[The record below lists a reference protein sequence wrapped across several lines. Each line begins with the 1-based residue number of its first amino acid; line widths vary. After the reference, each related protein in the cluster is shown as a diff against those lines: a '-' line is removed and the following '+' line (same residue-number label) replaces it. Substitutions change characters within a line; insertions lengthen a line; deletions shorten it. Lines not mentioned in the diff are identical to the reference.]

1 MPVHI
6 ELSVHFKKTFIFAIA
21 LSIWCLAFGSSL
33 AWQGE
38 SDTDAKEEQIWEL
51 EIEGND
57 TFSSVVLKA
66 QIASE
71 AHSFWSK
78 LRFWKHTGHELNTTT
93 VRKDVI
99 RLGNF
104 YRRRGFYNV
113 KVDYR
118 VEPKGKEWKKKLV
131 FTIKENAAIRIGK
144 INFVF
149 QTDSVN
155 ANLIRQS
162 RGFQRMTRRLPFQ
175 SGERFQQ
182 IMIPDAVGQVKD
194 VVRNQG
200 FPYVEVSVES
210 DVDTASLSADLSIVS
225 DTGPRAAIS
234 AINVQGM
241 KTASES
247 YVIRES
253 GLKIGQ
259 TYNHEKIQEAQREL
273 FNHHLFQFVTIGIP
287 EQEQDSTLDL
297 RMRVREAPLRTV
309 EASLG
314 FGTSDLVRGQLSW
327 IHRNAFGRGHRFTA
341 TGRASFIQQLVSL
354 DYLFP
359 YFYNNKSS
367 IVISPFGEHQLEES
381 FELFTLGLTN
391 SYIYRY
397 NQNLTGSISY
407 EATKNIERSEK
418 RNVNLPDSTN
428 RYDLSSLQFNGYYSQ
443 GYGREQLGWVVQP
456 YLELSGFLNIATYK
470 FQKASIDVRRFT
482 RLTKSTIL
490 ATRVQ
495 AGGIVNASSDSLP
508 RNIRYFLGG
517 TNSVRGWYR
526 QSLGPKQANF
536 RTETVDGDTV
546 STFDRYVPVGGRA
559 KFGFNIELRQEL
571 NKLLEGFGVAAFLD
585 GGQVWGSVKTL
596 SERPIQFGA
605 GGGFRYQSPIGPVR
619 IDLGYKLNPSDEDL
633 GIYQDNQSAG
643 FWDRAAIHFSIGQAF

>member
-1 MPVHI
+1 MH
-6 ELSVHFKKTFIFAIA
+6 LKKTFIFAST
-21 LSIWCLAFGSSL
+21 LCIWCLVFGNGL
-33 AWQGE
+33 AWQSE
-38 SDTDAKEEQIWEL
+38 AETSLKEDQIWEL
-51 EIEGND
+51 EIKGNE
-57 TFSSVVLKA
+57 TFSSIVLKA

-78 LRFWKHTGHELNTTT
+78 LRFWKQTGHEVSLTMIK
-93 VRKDVI
+93 KDVI
-99 RLGNF
+99 RLRNF
-104 YRRRGFYNV
+104 YQRRGFYNV

-118 VEPKGKEWKKKLV
+118 IEDKGKEWKKKLV
-131 FTIKENAAIRIGK
+131 FTISENAAIRISSVD
-144 INFVF
+144 FVF
-149 QTDSVN
+149 KSDS
-155 ANLIRQS
+155 AHARLIRET
-162 RGFQRMTRRLPFQ
+162 RAFQRMKRRLPFQ
-175 SGERFQQ
+175 AGERFQK

-210 DVDTASLSADLSIVS
+210 DIDTAGLSADVTIIS
-225 DTGPRAAIS
+225 DTGPRAKVLEITVEGIKS
-234 AINVQGM
+234 IPD
-241 KTASES
+241 T

-253 GLKIGQ
+253 GITIGQ
-259 TYNHEKIQEAQREL
+259 TYSHEKIQEAQREL

-287 EQEQDSTLDL
+287 EQEQDSTLNL

-327 IHRNAFGRGHRFTA
+327 IHRNAFGKGHRFTA

-418 RNVNLPDSTN
+418 RNVSLPDSTN

-443 GYGREQLGWVVQP
+443 GYGREQLGWVIQP
-456 YLELSGFLNIATYK
+456 YLELSGFFNIATFQ
-470 FQKASIDVRRFT
+470 FQKASIDIRRFT
-482 RLTKSTIL
+482 RLSESTIL
-490 ATRVQ
+490 AARVQ
-495 AGGIVNASSDSLP
+495 GGGIINASADSLP
-508 RNIRYFLGG
+508 RNIRFFLGG
-517 TNSVRGWYR
+517 TNSVRGWFR
-526 QSLGPKQANF
+526 QELGPKQANF
-536 RTETVDGDTV
+536 RTETVEGDTV
-546 STFDRYVPVGGRA
+546 TTFDRYVPIGGRA
-559 KFGFNIELRQEL
+559 KFSFNIELRQDMD
-571 NKLLEGFGVAAFLD
+571 KLLDGFGVAAFLD
-585 GGQVWGSVKTL
+585 GGQVWGSVNTL

-633 GIYQDNQSAG
+633 GIYRDNHSAG

>member
-1 MPVHI
+1 M
-6 ELSVHFKKTFIFAIA
+6 
-21 LSIWCLAFGSSL
+21 
-33 AWQGE
+33 AWQAD
-38 SDTDAKEEQIWEL
+38 SEEDVREDQIWQL

-57 TFSSVVLKA
+57 TFSSIVLKE

-71 AHSFWSK
+71 AHSFWNK
-78 LRFWKHTGHELNTTT
+78 LRFWKRTGHELNITT

-113 KVDYR
+113 NVDYR
-118 VEPKGKEWKKKLV
+118 VETKGKEWKKKLV
-131 FTIKENAAIRIGK
+131 FVINENAAIRIGK

-149 QTDSVN
+149 QTDS
-155 ANLIRQS
+155 AKADQIRQT
-162 RGFQRMTRRLPFQ
+162 RAFQRMQRRLPFQ

-182 IMIPDAVGQVKD
+182 IMIPDVVGQVKD

-200 FPYVEVSVES
+200 FPYAKVSVES
-210 DVDTASLSADLSIVS
+210 EVDTAGLSADLSIIS
-225 DTGPRAAIS
+225 NTGPKAAIS
-234 AINVQGM
+234 EINVEGM
-241 KTASES
+241 KSIS
-247 YVIRES
+247 DRYVIRES

-259 TYNHEKIQEAQREL
+259 TYSHDKIQEAQREL

-287 EQEQDSTLDL
+287 EQQQDSTLNL
-297 RMRVREAPLRTV
+297 QMRVREAPLRTI

-327 IHRNAFGRGHRFTA
+327 IHRNAFGKGHRFTA

-391 SYIYRY
+391 SYIYSY
-397 NQNLTGSISY
+397 NQNLTGTISY

-418 RNVNLPDSTN
+418 RNIDLPDSTN
-428 RYDLSSLQFNGYYSQ
+428 RYDLSSLQFNGYFSQ

-482 RLTKSTIL
+482 RITKSTIL

-495 AGGIVNASSDSLP
+495 AGGILKASSDSLP

-536 RTETVDGDTV
+536 RTQVVEGDTV

-559 KFGFNIELRQEL
+559 KFGFNIELRQDL
-571 NKLLEGFGVAAFLD
+571 NKLLDGFGISAFLD
-585 GGQVWGSVKTL
+585 GGQVWGSVNTL
-596 SERPIQFGA
+596 SQRPIQFGA
-605 GGGFRYQSPIGPVR
+605 GGGFRYQSPIGPIR

-633 GIYQDNQSAG
+633 GIYGDNGSPG
-643 FWDRAAIHFSIGQAF
+643 FWDKAAIHFSIGQAF

>member
-182 IMIPDAVGQVKD
+182 ILIPDAVGQVKD

>member
-1 MPVHI
+1 M
-6 ELSVHFKKTFIFAIA
+6 HFKKSTIAFIT
-21 LSIWCLAFGSSL
+21 LCIWCLAFGSSL
-33 AWQGE
+33 AWQAD
-38 SDTDAKEEQIWEL
+38 SEEDVREDQIWQL

-57 TFSSVVLKA
+57 TFSSIVLKE

-71 AHSFWSK
+71 AHSFWNK
-78 LRFWKHTGHELNTTT
+78 LRFWKRTGHELNITT

-113 KVDYR
+113 NVDYR
-118 VEPKGKEWKKKLV
+118 VETKGKEWKKKLV
-131 FTIKENAAIRIGK
+131 FVINENAAIRIGK

-149 QTDSVN
+149 QTDS
-155 ANLIRQS
+155 AKADQIRQT
-162 RGFQRMTRRLPFQ
+162 RAFQRMQRRLPFQ

-182 IMIPDAVGQVKD
+182 IMIPDVVGQVKD

-200 FPYVEVSVES
+200 FPYAKVSVES
-210 DVDTASLSADLSIVS
+210 EVDTAGLSADLSIIS
-225 DTGPRAAIS
+225 NTGPKAAIS
-234 AINVQGM
+234 EINVEGM
-241 KTASES
+241 KSIS
-247 YVIRES
+247 DRYVIRES

-259 TYNHEKIQEAQREL
+259 TYSHDKIQEAQREL

-287 EQEQDSTLDL
+287 EQQQDSTLNL
-297 RMRVREAPLRTV
+297 QMRVREAPLRTI

-327 IHRNAFGRGHRFTA
+327 IHRNAFGKGHRFTA

-391 SYIYRY
+391 SYIYSY
-397 NQNLTGSISY
+397 NQNLTGTISY

-418 RNVNLPDSTN
+418 RNIDLPDSTN
-428 RYDLSSLQFNGYYSQ
+428 RYDLSSLQFNGYFSQ

-482 RLTKSTIL
+482 RITKSTIL

-495 AGGIVNASSDSLP
+495 AGGILKASSDSLP

-536 RTETVDGDTV
+536 RTQVVEGDTV

-559 KFGFNIELRQEL
+559 KFGFNIELRQDL
-571 NKLLEGFGVAAFLD
+571 NKLLDGFGISAFLD
-585 GGQVWGSVKTL
+585 GGQVWGSVNTL
-596 SERPIQFGA
+596 SQRPIQFGA
-605 GGGFRYQSPIGPVR
+605 GGGFRYQSPIGPIR

-633 GIYQDNQSAG
+633 GIYGDNGSPG
-643 FWDRAAIHFSIGQAF
+643 FWDKAAIHFSIGQAF

>member
-1 MPVHI
+1 
-6 ELSVHFKKTFIFAIA
+6 VHFKKTFIFAFTIC
-21 LSIWCLAFGSSL
+21 IWCLAFGTGMAL
-33 AWQGE
+33 Q
-38 SDTDAKEEQIWEL
+38 SDSETVAKEEQIWEL
-51 EIEGND
+51 EIKGNE
-57 TFSSVVLKA
+57 TFTSVVLKD

-78 LRFWKHTGHELNTTT
+78 LRFWKHAGHELNETTIQ
-93 VRKDVI
+93 KDVI
-99 RLGNF
+99 RLRNF
-104 YRRRGFYNV
+104 YQRRGFYNV

-118 VEPKGKEWKKKLV
+118 VEDKGKAWKKKLV
-131 FTIKENAAIRIGK
+131 FIIRENAAIRISRV
-144 INFVF
+144 NFVF
-149 QTDSVN
+149 KTDSAN
-155 ANLIRQS
+155 AELIREA
-162 RGFQRMTRRLPFQ
+162 RAFERMKRRLPLQ
-175 SGERFQQ
+175 AGERFQR

-194 VVRNQG
+194 VVRNRG
-200 FPYVEVSVES
+200 FPFVQVSVES
-210 DVDTASLSADLSIVS
+210 EVDTAGLSAEVTIIS
-225 DTGPRAAIS
+225 DTGSRAKVSEIS
-234 AINVQGM
+234 VEGTRSIPE
-241 KTASES
+241 K

-253 GLKIGQ
+253 GIKIGQ
-259 TYNHEKIQEAQREL
+259 TYSHDKIQEAQREL

-287 EQEQDSTLDL
+287 EQEQDSTLSL

-314 FGTSDLVRGQLSW
+314 FGTADLVRGQLSW
-327 IHRNAFGRGHRFTA
+327 IHRNAFGQGHRFTA

-397 NQNLTGSISY
+397 SQNLTGSISY

-418 RNVNLPDSTN
+418 RNINLPDSTN

-456 YLELSGFLNIATYK
+456 YLELSGFFDIATFQ
-470 FQKASIDVRRFT
+470 FQKASIDIRRFT
-482 RLTKSTIL
+482 RLSQSTIL

-495 AGGIVNASSDSLP
+495 GGGIINASADSLP
-508 RNIRYFLGG
+508 RNIRFFLGG
-517 TNSVRGWYR
+517 TNTVRGWYR
-526 QSLGPKQANF
+526 QELGPKQANF
-536 RTETVDGDTV
+536 RTEVVNGDTV
-546 STFDRYVPVGGRA
+546 STFDRYVPIGGRA
-559 KFGFNIELRQEL
+559 KFAFNIELRQDL
-571 NKLLEGFGVAAFLD
+571 DKLLDGFGVAAFLD
-585 GGQVWGSVKTL
+585 GGQVWGSVNTL
-596 SERPIQFGA
+596 SERPVQFGA

-619 IDLGYKLNPSDEDL
+619 IDLGYKLNPTDEDL
-633 GIYQDNQSAG
+633 GIYRDNHSAG

>member
-1 MPVHI
+1 M
-6 ELSVHFKKTFIFAIA
+6 LFKKTFIITAI
-21 LSIWCLAFGSSL
+21 LCLWCLGSVSCL

-38 SDTDAKEEQIWEL
+38 PGDEAREDQIWQL
-51 EIEGND
+51 EIEGNE
-57 TFSSVVLKA
+57 TFRSIVLKE

-78 LRFWKHTGHELNTTT
+78 LRFWKHTGHELNITT

-104 YRRRGFYNV
+104 YRRRGFYDV

-118 VEPKGKEWKKKLV
+118 VETKGKEWKKKLV
-131 FTIKENAAIRIGK
+131 FTITENAAIHIDR

-149 QTDSVN
+149 QTDSSN
-155 ANLIRQS
+155 ADLIRQT
-162 RGFQRMTRRLPFQ
+162 RAFQRMKRRLPFQ
-175 SGERFQQ
+175 PGERFQQ
-182 IMIPDAVGQVKD
+182 IMIPDVVGQVKD

-200 FPYVEVSVES
+200 FPYVEVTVES
-210 DVDTASLSADLSIVS
+210 DIDTAGLSADLRIIS
-225 DTGPRAAIS
+225 DTGPRAVIS
-234 AINVQGM
+234 EISVEGM
-241 KTASES
+241 KSISER

-259 TYNHEKIQEAQREL
+259 TYSHEKIQEAQREL

-287 EQEQDSTLDL
+287 DQEQDSTLNM

-397 NQNLTGSISY
+397 SQNLTGSISY

-470 FQKASIDVRRFT
+470 FQKASIDIRRFT
-482 RLTKSTIL
+482 RLTQSTIL

-495 AGGIVNASSDSLP
+495 AGGIINASADSLP

-536 RTETVDGDTV
+536 RTEVTEGDTV

-559 KFGFNIELRQEL
+559 KFGFNIELRQNL
-571 NKLLEGFGVAAFLD
+571 DRLLDGFGVAAFLD
-585 GGQVWGSVKTL
+585 GGQVWRSINTL
-596 SERPIQFGA
+596 SNRPIQFGA

-633 GIYQDNQSAG
+633 GIYRDNRSAD